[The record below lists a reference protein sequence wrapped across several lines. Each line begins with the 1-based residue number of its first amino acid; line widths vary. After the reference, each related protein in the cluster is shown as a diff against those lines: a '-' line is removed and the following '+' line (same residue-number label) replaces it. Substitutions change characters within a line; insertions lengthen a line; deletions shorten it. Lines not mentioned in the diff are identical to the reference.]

1 MSISSKNHSASNF
14 QCPAQLFFCHHQIS
28 FKNLIISAGGT
39 RQALTSKSDFE
50 PKFAQCSV
58 RCTMVECTTQE
69 FWYQIMRC
77 LLLHFSRRLT
87 SRGIKSTN
95 QIDLVEWSRDGHKEE
110 KRLSIFDNCRAQ
122 VPYFSVEKLH
132 KIGPKFGAVFG
143 GTYNVVIRIS
153 YFKEIP

>member
-1 MSISSKNHSASNF
+1 MSISSKNHSSPNF
-14 QCPAQLFFCHHQIS
+14 QGPALLGFFCHHLIS

-95 QIDLVEWSRDGHKEE
+95 QIDLVEWSRDGHKEGKE
-110 KRLSIFDNCRAQ
+110 DFPFSIIVELKYHIFLSRSCTKQGQN
-122 VPYFSVEKLH
+122 L
-132 KIGPKFGAVFG
+132 GPFLGYVQRS
-143 GTYNVVIRIS
+143 NQDLLL
-153 YFKEIP
+153 